1 MQVYEDKTKWHEK
14 QYPIIYKDGKTMIY
28 VGIDIAKETHV
39 AAAVDSDGVIIIEP
53 FSFSNNHEGFK
64 FLKSKLDSLD
74 KNNVLVGLESTAH
87 YAENVIFFL
96 HSLDFNLA
104 VINPVQTAAMRKTDI
119 RKTKTDKVD
128 SLLICK
134 TLMVNSFRRYTEN
147 DIKTMKLKSLCRF
160 RQNLKKSKARLKI
173 QLTSFVDV
181 IFPELQFFF
190 KSGLHIKSCYEL
202 LKAYSS
208 PDDIAALHLT
218 KLSNIL
224 SKASRGRFGKQD
236 AESLKSLAKSSVG
249 VKNTYISIQIT
260 QTIVQ
265 IELIESQIN
274 ELETVIEKAVD
285 ELDSVIMTVPG
296 IGKLN
301 GAMILGEIGD
311 IKRFSHPSKLLAY
324 AGLDPV
330 VNQSGK
336 FNAKKTRM
344 SKRGSKMLRYALINA
359 AWNVSLNN
367 DTFKRYYD
375 SKIAQ
380 GNSHYSAL
388 GHTAHKLV
396 RVLFKLLNDN
406 IPFALI

>member
-14 QYPIIYKDGKTMIY
+14 QYQIIYKDGKTMIY

-96 HSLDFNLA
+96 HSLGFNLA
-104 VINPVQTAAMRKTDI
+104 VINPVQTAAMRKTGI

-134 TLMVNSFRRYTEN
+134 TLAVNAFRLYTEN

-173 QLTSFVDV
+173 QLTSYVDI

-202 LKAYSS
+202 LKVYSS

-224 SKASRGRFGKQD
+224 SNASRGRFGKQD

-260 QTIVQ
+260 QTIAQ

-330 VNQSGK
+330 INQSGK

-367 DTFKRYYD
+367 ATFKRYYD
-375 SKIAQ
+375 SKINQ

>member
-1 MQVYEDKTKWHEK
+1 
-14 QYPIIYKDGKTMIY
+14 MIY

-39 AAAVDSDGVIIIEP
+39 AAAMSTDGVVLLEP
-53 FSFSNNHEGFK
+53 FAFQNDHEGFK
-64 FLKSKLDSLD
+64 LLKSKLDTL
-74 KNNVLVGLESTAH
+74 NGNILIGLESTAH

-96 HSLDFNLA
+96 HSQQFKLA
-104 VINPVQTAAMRKTDI
+104 VINPVQTAAMRKTGI

-134 TLMVNSFRRYTEN
+134 TLACNSFRLYSDT
-147 DIKTMKLKSLCRF
+147 DVKTLQLKSLCRF

-173 QLTSFVDV
+173 QLTSYVDTL
-181 IFPELQFFF
+181 FPELQFFF
-190 KSGLHIKSCYEL
+190 KSGLHIKTCYEL
-202 LKAYSS
+202 LKSYPS
-208 PDDIAALHLT
+208 PDDIAALHLS
-218 KLSNIL
+218 KLSNFL

-236 AESLKSLAKSSVG
+236 AKSLKSLAKSSVG

-260 QTIVQ
+260 QTIAQ
-265 IELIESQIN
+265 IELIESQIDD
-274 ELETVIEKAVD
+274 LEHIIEKAMD
-285 ELDSVIMTVPG
+285 ELDSVIMSVPG
-296 IGKLN
+296 IGKIN

-336 FNAKKTRM
+336 FTAKHTRM

-367 DTFKRYYD
+367 DTFKCYYD

-396 RVLFKLLNDN
+396 RVIFKLLTDN
-406 IPFALI
+406 VAFALV

>member
-14 QYPIIYKDGKTMIY
+14 QYQIIYKDGKTMIY

-64 FLKSKLDSLD
+64 LLKSKLDSLD

-104 VINPVQTAAMRKTDI
+104 VINPVQTAAMRKTGI

-134 TLMVNSFRRYTEN
+134 TLAVNAFRLYTEN

-173 QLTSFVDV
+173 QLTSYVDI

-202 LKAYSS
+202 LKVYSS

-224 SKASRGRFGKQD
+224 SNASRGRFGKQD

-330 VNQSGK
+330 INQSGK

-367 DTFKRYYD
+367 ATFKRYYD
-375 SKIAQ
+375 SKINQ

-396 RVLFKLLNDN
+396 RVLFKILNDN

>member
-14 QYPIIYKDGKTMIY
+14 QYQIIYKDGKTMIY

-104 VINPVQTAAMRKTDI
+104 VINPVQTAAMRKTGI

-134 TLMVNSFRRYTEN
+134 TLAVNAFRLYTEN

-173 QLTSFVDV
+173 QLTSYVDI

-202 LKAYSS
+202 LKVYSS

-224 SKASRGRFGKQD
+224 SNASRGRFGKQD

-260 QTIVQ
+260 QTIAQ

-330 VNQSGK
+330 INQSGK

-367 DTFKRYYD
+367 ATFKRYYD
-375 SKIAQ
+375 SKINQ

-396 RVLFKLLNDN
+396 RVLFKILNDN

>member
-1 MQVYEDKTKWHEK
+1 
-14 QYPIIYKDGKTMIY
+14 MIY

-39 AAAVDSDGVIIIEP
+39 ATAVDSDGIVIIQP
-53 FSFSNNHEGFK
+53 FSFANNHEGLSL
-64 FLKSKLDSLD
+64 LKSKLQTLD
-74 KNNVLVGLESTAH
+74 KSNLLIGLESTAH

-96 HSLDFNLA
+96 NGLGYEIA
-104 VINPVQTAAMRKTDI
+104 VINPVQTAAIRKTGI
-119 RKTKTDKVD
+119 RKTKTDKID

-134 TLMVNSFRRYTEN
+134 TLMLNNFRRYTET
-147 DIKTMKLKSLCRF
+147 DIKTLKLKSLCRF
-160 RQNLKKSKARLKI
+160 RQNLKKSKARLKV
-173 QLTSFVDV
+173 QLTSYVDV

-190 KSGLHIKSCYEL
+190 KSGLHIKTCYEL
-202 LKAYSS
+202 LKKYSS

-218 KLSNIL
+218 RLSNLL
-224 SKASRGRFGKQD
+224 SKSSKGRFGKQD
-236 AESLKSLAKSSVG
+236 AQSLKSLAKSSVG
-249 VKNTYISIQIT
+249 VKNPYISIQIT
-260 QTIVQ
+260 QTIAQ
-265 IELIESQIN
+265 IELIESQID
-274 ELETVIEKAVD
+274 EIETVIEQAMD

-311 IKRFSHPSKLLAY
+311 IKRFTDPSKLTAF

-336 FNAKKTRM
+336 FTAKHTYM
-344 SKRGSKMLRYALINA
+344 SKRGSKLLRYALINA
-359 AWNVSLNN
+359 AWNLTLNN

-388 GHTAHKLV
+388 GHTAHKLI

-406 IPFALI
+406 IPFALA

>member
-1 MQVYEDKTKWHEK
+1 
-14 QYPIIYKDGKTMIY
+14 MIY

-39 AAAVDSDGVIIIEP
+39 AAAMDTNGLILLEP
-53 FSFSNNHEGFK
+53 FSFQNDHEGFK
-64 FLKSKLDSLD
+64 LLKAKLDTLKGD
-74 KNNVLVGLESTAH
+74 ILVGLESTAH

-96 HSLDFNLA
+96 HSQHYKLA
-104 VINPVQTAAMRKTDI
+104 VINPVQTAAMRKTSI

-134 TLMVNSFRRYTEN
+134 TLACNSFRLYSDT
-147 DIKTMKLKSLCRF
+147 DVKTLQLKSLCRF

-173 QLTSFVDV
+173 QLTSYVDTL
-181 IFPELQFFF
+181 FPELQYFF
-190 KSGLHIKSCYEL
+190 KSGLHIKTCYEL
-202 LKAYSS
+202 LKMYPS
-208 PDDIAALHLT
+208 PDEIAALHLS
-218 KLSNIL
+218 KLSNFL

-236 AESLKSLAKSSVG
+236 VKSLKSLAKSSVG
-249 VKNTYISIQIT
+249 VKNTFISIQIT
-260 QTIVQ
+260 QTIAQ
-265 IELIESQIN
+265 IELIESQID
-274 ELETVIEKAVD
+274 ELEHIIEKAMD

-296 IGKLN
+296 IGKIN
-301 GAMILGEIGD
+301 GAMILAEIGD

-336 FNAKKTRM
+336 FNAKHTKM

-367 DTFKRYYD
+367 DTFKRYFD

-396 RVLFKLLNDN
+396 RVLFKLLTDN
-406 IPFALI
+406 IPFALV

>member
-1 MQVYEDKTKWHEK
+1 
-14 QYPIIYKDGKTMIY
+14 MIY
-28 VGIDIAKETHV
+28 IGIDIAKETHFV
-39 AAAVDSDGVIIIEP
+39 AAMDSDGVIIIEP
-53 FSFSNNHEGFK
+53 FPFSNNHEGFK
-64 FLKSKLDSLD
+64 LLKSKLDPLD
-74 KNNVLVGLESTAH
+74 KDDVLIGLESTAH
-87 YAENVIFFL
+87 YAENLIFFL
-96 HSLDFNLA
+96 HDLGFSLT
-104 VINPVQTAAMRKTDI
+104 VINPIQTAAMRKTNI
-119 RKTKTDKVD
+119 RKTKTDKLD

-134 TLMVNSFRRYTEN
+134 TLAVNTNRSYTEN
-147 DIKTMKLKSLCRF
+147 DFNSMKLKSLCRF

-173 QLTSFVDV
+173 QLNSYVDV
-181 IFPELQFFF
+181 IFPELQYFF

-202 LKAYSS
+202 LKKYSS

-218 KLSNIL
+218 KLSNLL
-224 SKASRGRFGKQD
+224 SKASRGRFGKKD
-236 AESLKSLAKSSVG
+236 AESLKSLAESSVG

-260 QTIVQ
+260 QTIAQ

-274 ELETVIEKAVD
+274 ELETIIESAVD

-311 IKRFSHPSKLLAY
+311 IKRFSHSSKLLAY

-330 VNQSGK
+330 IRQSGK
-336 FNAKKTRM
+336 FNARKTRM

-367 DTFKRYYD
+367 ETFKRYYD

-406 IPFALI
+406 VPFAIT

>member
-14 QYPIIYKDGKTMIY
+14 QYQIIYKDGKTMIY

-104 VINPVQTAAMRKTDI
+104 VINPVQTAAMRKTGI

-134 TLMVNSFRRYTEN
+134 TLAVNAFRLYTEN

-173 QLTSFVDV
+173 QLTSYVDI

-202 LKAYSS
+202 LKVYSS

-224 SKASRGRFGKQD
+224 SNASRGRFGKQD

-260 QTIVQ
+260 QTIAQ

-330 VNQSGK
+330 INQSGK

-367 DTFKRYYD
+367 STFKRYYD
-375 SKIAQ
+375 SKINQ

-396 RVLFKLLNDN
+396 RVLFKILNDN

>member
-14 QYPIIYKDGKTMIY
+14 QYQIIYKDGKTMIY

-53 FSFSNNHEGFK
+53 FPFSNNHEGFK
-64 FLKSKLDSLD
+64 LLKSKLDSLD

-104 VINPVQTAAMRKTDI
+104 VINPVQTAAMRKTGI

-134 TLMVNSFRRYTEN
+134 TLAVNAFRLYTEN

-173 QLTSFVDV
+173 QLTSYVDI

-202 LKAYSS
+202 LKVYSS

-224 SKASRGRFGKQD
+224 SNASRGRFGKQD

-260 QTIVQ
+260 QTIAQ

-296 IGKLN
+296 IGKLI

-330 VNQSGK
+330 INQSGK

-367 DTFKRYYD
+367 ATFKRYYD
-375 SKIAQ
+375 SKINQ

-396 RVLFKLLNDN
+396 RVLFKILNDN

>member
-14 QYPIIYKDGKTMIY
+14 QYQIIYKDGKTMIY

-104 VINPVQTAAMRKTDI
+104 VINPVQTAAMRKTGI

-134 TLMVNSFRRYTEN
+134 TLAVNAFRLYTEN

-173 QLTSFVDV
+173 QLTSYVDI

-202 LKAYSS
+202 LKVYSS

-224 SKASRGRFGKQD
+224 SNASRGRFGKQD

-260 QTIVQ
+260 QTIAQ

-330 VNQSGK
+330 INQSGK

-367 DTFKRYYD
+367 ATFKRYYD
-375 SKIAQ
+375 SKINQ
-380 GNSHYSAL
+380 GNSHYSVL

-396 RVLFKLLNDN
+396 RVLFKILNDN

>member
-1 MQVYEDKTKWHEK
+1 
-14 QYPIIYKDGKTMIY
+14 MIY

-39 AAAVDSDGVIIIEP
+39 AAAMNTDGVVLIKP
-53 FSFSNNHEGFK
+53 FTFQNDHEGFK
-64 FLKSKLDSLD
+64 LLKFKLDTLKGD
-74 KNNVLVGLESTAH
+74 ILIGLESTAH

-96 HSLDFNLA
+96 HSQHYDLA
-104 VINPVQTAAMRKTDI
+104 VINPVQTAAMRKTGI

-134 TLMVNSFRRYTEN
+134 TLACNSFRLYS
-147 DIKTMKLKSLCRF
+147 DADVKTLQLKSLCRF

-173 QLTSFVDV
+173 QLTSYVDTL
-181 IFPELQFFF
+181 FPELQYFF
-190 KSGLHIKSCYEL
+190 KSGLHIKTCYEL
-202 LKAYSS
+202 LKSYPS

-218 KLSNIL
+218 KLSNFL
-224 SKASRGRFGKQD
+224 SKASRGRLGKQD

-260 QTIVQ
+260 QTIAQ
-265 IELIESQIN
+265 IELIESQID
-274 ELETVIEKAVD
+274 ELEHIIENAMD
-285 ELDSVIMTVPG
+285 ELDSVIMSVPG
-296 IGKLN
+296 IGKIN

-330 VNQSGK
+330 INQSGK
-336 FNAKKTRM
+336 FNAKHTKM

-367 DTFKRYYD
+367 DTFKAYYD

-396 RVLFKLLNDN
+396 RVIFKLLNDN
-406 IPFALI
+406 VEFALAQFFLLFSLVGYSFLLF